1 MDESQYTPSDSLN
14 AVGSAGAIADVQDE
28 TQHDIQ
34 DACDAL
40 AALILSR
47 CADAGLKIA
56 AAESLTGGL
65 LADAFVRIPGA
76 SAVFL
81 GSAVTYDIRAKRS
94 ILGVDGTLLEREGA
108 VHPDVARAMASGTA
122 RLYTQDGDDGTVI
135 GLSTTGVAGPG
146 PDGDKPAGLV
156 YIGIAMPTGRPVDG
170 GTQSDDAH
178 PGECAPRRTGIDAKA
193 LELHLHG
200 TREEVRRL
208 TVLRMLE
215 ALASQ
220 LGA

>member
-1 MDESQYTPSDSLN
+1 MQ
-14 AVGSAGAIADVQDE
+14 A
-28 TQHDIQ
+28 
-34 DACDAL
+34 ACDAL
-40 AALILSR
+40 AARILSR
-47 CADAGLKIA
+47 CADDGLMIA

-94 ILGVDGTLLEREGA
+94 ILGVDGTLLAREGA

-122 RLYTQDGDDGTVI
+122 RLYTQDGEEGAVI

-156 YIGIAMPTGRPVDG
+156 YVGIAMPMQRSVNGGRLAGDG
-170 GTQSDDAH
+170 RADDTA
-178 PGECAPRRTGIDAKA
+178 GETEA

-208 TVLRMLE
+208 TVLRVLE
-215 ALASQ
+215 ALAER